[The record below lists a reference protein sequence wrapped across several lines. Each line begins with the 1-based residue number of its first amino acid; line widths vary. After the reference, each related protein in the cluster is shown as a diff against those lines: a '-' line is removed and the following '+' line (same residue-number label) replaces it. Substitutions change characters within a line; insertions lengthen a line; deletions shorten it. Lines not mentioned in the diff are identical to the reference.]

1 MEKADITYSTLI
13 SSRLKEILNKRNLKQ
28 ADLVKMTGLGKSAIS
43 QYISGKVTPKKDKI
57 SILAKALNVDELWL
71 MGIDNFSDS
80 NITEIQKK
88 IFSNNLRLFM
98 EQKNKS
104 RKEIC
109 DDLDIKYTT
118 FADWY
123 NGNKYPRI
131 DKIELL
137 AKYFN
142 IQKSDLI
149 ENKDDINK
157 NLTELTEK
165 NNETIP
171 QIRVIQ
177 RAMTNV
183 DENKRNEMLALL
195 KTSFKDIFNEEDDDN

>member
-1 MEKADITYSTLI
+1 MTNKSN
-13 SSRLKEILNKRNLKQ
+13 KE
-28 ADLVKMTGLGKSAIS
+28 
-43 QYISGKVTPKKDKI
+43 
-57 SILAKALNVDELWL
+57 
-71 MGIDNFSDS
+71 
-80 NITEIQKK
+80 

-98 EQKNKS
+98 KQKNKS

-109 DDLDIKYTT
+109 DDLNIKYTT

-142 IQKSDLI
+142 IQKSYFI

-165 NNETIP
+165 SNETIP
-171 QIRVIQ
+171 QIRAIQ

-183 DENKRNEMLALL
+183 DEEKRNRMLEVL
-195 KTSFKDIFNEEDDDN
+195 KISFQEAFEEDDDD

>member
-1 MEKADITYSTLI
+1 MTNKSN
-13 SSRLKEILNKRNLKQ
+13 KE
-28 ADLVKMTGLGKSAIS
+28 
-43 QYISGKVTPKKDKI
+43 
-57 SILAKALNVDELWL
+57 
-71 MGIDNFSDS
+71 
-80 NITEIQKK
+80 
-88 IFSNNLRLFM
+88 IFSNNLRFFM
-98 EQKNKS
+98 KQKNKS

-109 DDLDIKYTT
+109 DDLNIKYTT

-195 KTSFKDIFNEEDDDN
+195 KISFKDIFNEEDDDN

>member
-1 MEKADITYSTLI
+1 MIYTLAIIFSVVFMLSIIILVRNNKLEEKYSL
-13 SSRLKEILNKRNLKQ
+13 
-28 ADLVKMTGLGKSAIS
+28 
-43 QYISGKVTPKKDKI
+43 
-57 SILAKALNVDELWL
+57 LWL
-71 MGIDNFSDS
+71 IFGIGIIILSIFP
-80 NITEIQKK
+80 NI
-88 IFSNNLRLFM
+88 
-98 EQKNKS
+98 
-104 RKEIC
+104 
-109 DDLDIKYTT
+109 
-118 FADWY
+118 
-123 NGNKYPRI
+123 I
-131 DKIELL
+131 DKL